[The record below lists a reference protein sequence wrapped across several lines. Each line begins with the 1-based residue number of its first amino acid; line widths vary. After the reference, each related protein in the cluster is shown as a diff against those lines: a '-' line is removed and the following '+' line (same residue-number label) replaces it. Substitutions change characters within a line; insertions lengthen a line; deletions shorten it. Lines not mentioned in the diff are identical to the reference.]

1 MDKIHRICSTRRGMA
16 LVLSLAFLLVFSV
29 LSLGLFSTSNTNL
42 QAASN
47 HVQANRA
54 LMAAESGLEFIK
66 HWMGRIHL
74 AGYINPD
81 YRYVYL
87 RHYLA
92 VDMQNNFVS
101 DVVENEYLWIGF
113 QSGGIVLNNDGD
125 RFTAVLYP
133 IDSSRVQIVVSGTS
147 GTLQRNLSAEFTFG
161 VRQDSVFNYG
171 VATKGPLNLNG
182 NIEITGVNLAVEADV
197 YIESDSDI
205 NALSIIGNSQI
216 AGDVKITNPSAV
228 VTLQGGQA
236 GIGGETGEEAIANHV
251 LTGVPHTQFPY
262 PNATS
267 FEHYATGMTITS
279 STDLKKIGT
288 LVNAKIAPNTN
299 PIFNSNLTIQGIL
312 YIESPNI
319 VTFGG
324 NVSITGLIIA
334 EGSWTDNTATNKM
347 DFQGNVSSH
356 SVAELPE
363 DSKFDG
369 LRDVRGTFLMA
380 PGFSVS
386 FGGNFGTLNG
396 AIAGNGINFYG
407 NAGGTIAGSVVNYS
421 PTPMTLS
428 GNSDLFFNRSGVND
442 IPTGFVSEIVMHFDP
457 VSYSETVDCQ

>member
-1 MDKIHRICSTRRGMA
+1 MA
-16 LVLSLAFLLVFSV
+16 LVLCLVFLLVFST
-29 LSLGLFSTSNTNL
+29 LSLGLFTTSNTNL

-47 HVQANRA
+47 HIQANRA

-92 VDMQNNFVS
+92 VDMLNSFVS
-101 DVVENEYLWIGF
+101 DVIENEYLWIGY
-113 QSGGIVLNNDGD
+113 QSGGIVINAEGD
-125 RFTAVLYP
+125 RFTAALYP
-133 IDSSRVQIVVSGTS
+133 IDQSRVQIIVSGTS

-197 YIESDSDI
+197 YIESDTDI

-216 AGDVKITNPSAV
+216 AGDVKITNPSAA

-236 GIGGETGEEAIANHV
+236 GIGGETGEEAISNHV
-251 LTGVPHTQFPY
+251 QTGVPHTQFPY
-262 PNATS
+262 PNSAS
-267 FEHYATGMTITS
+267 FEHYATGMLVDS
-279 STDLKKIGT
+279 STDMGDVGT

-299 PIFNSNLTIQGIL
+299 PIFNTVDIQGIL
-312 YIESPNI
+312 YVESPNV

-324 NVSITGLIIA
+324 NVNITGLIVA
-334 EGSWTDNTATNKM
+334 EGSWTDNSGVNQM
-347 DFQGNVSSH
+347 IFQGNVESH
-356 SVAELPE
+356 SVIELPA
-363 DSKFDG
+363 DSEFDG
-369 LRDVRGTFLMA
+369 LRDSTGTFLMA
-380 PGFSVS
+380 PGFSLS

-396 AIAGNGINFYG
+396 AIAGNGINFFG

-442 IPTGFVSEIVMHFDP
+442 IPTGFISEIVMHFDP
-457 VSYSETVDCQ
+457 VSYSETTESQ